1 MISFGFSFEFSN
13 NGLVIFADGIL
24 YGHGSFMD
32 DFIKLDLNVYSHSSA
47 NSTSSYVISSN
58 NIDSATWH
66 ARLGHIGRDRMTR
79 LARESLLSSLTKV
92 DLQLCEPCLAG
103 KACRKPFGTT
113 KRVANPIE
121 LVHSDI
127 CGPMNKKASHGAS
140 YFLTLIDDY
149 LRYGYVYLI
158 SHRHEALDCFKR
170 FVVEVENKHKQG
182 IKTFRT
188 NRGRKYLSD

>member
-32 DFIKLDLNVYSHSSA
+32 YFIKLDLNVSSHSSA
-47 NSTSSYVISSN
+47 NSASSYVISSN

-79 LARESLLSSLTKV
+79 LAREGLLGSLTKV
-92 DLQLCEPCLAG
+92 YLQLCEPCLAG

-113 KRVANPIE
+113 KRVAHPIK

-127 CGPMNKKASHGAS
+127 CGPMNKKARHGAS

-170 FVVEVENKHKQG
+170 FVVE
-182 IKTFRT
+182 I
-188 NRGRKYLSD
+188 